1 MVEPTDFQ
9 KFRTERDI
17 DPEFIRKDD
26 MGRPMYSFLLSYKF
40 AGSTWGGVSIWA
52 YSFEDAQERAKA
64 MRESLE
70 VLGQIG
76 GVIPG

>member
-1 MVEPTDFQ
+1 MSDPIDFQ
-9 KFRTERDI
+9 KFKIERDI

-26 MGRPMYSFLLSYKF
+26 FGRTMYSFALSYEF
-40 AGSTWGGVSIWA
+40 AGSEWGGVSIWA
-52 YSFEDAQERAKA
+52 YSFDDAQERVKA

-70 VLGQIG
+70 LLGQIG